1 MKNVYLFWIA
11 INIQNHIVIQVT
23 ALKGIFKGHY
33 EKLKLPSNI
42 CLEVYPTGSSPG
54 KLYGKEKIDKLDT
67 NGKVY
72 HLPIRA
78 KISNIGTATYH
89 LPKYLAQLLKPL
101 SKSQYTL
108 KSTKEFTK
116 KIKKQKIPKDYTM
129 VSSFHAALL
138 FKNIPLEDTINV
150 ILRRIYEKKEIVTD
164 IPRCEMRELLY
175 LYTKNVHL
183 TFNNNIY
190 IQNDSVAIG
199 SPLGPVLANIFM
211 VELETAL
218 IPNLSSKLSSWRCFL
233 DDSICFVKKGSI
245 KFVLDTLD
253 NFHKK
258 IKFKCE
264 EEIDRKIPFLDT
276 LLVQNSH

>member
-1 MKNVYLFWIA
+1 
-11 INIQNHIVIQVT
+11 
-23 ALKGIFKGHY
+23 
-33 EKLKLPSNI
+33 
-42 CLEVYPTGSSPG
+42 
-54 KLYGKEKIDKLDT
+54 
-67 NGKVY
+67 
-72 HLPIRA
+72 
-78 KISNIGTATYH
+78 
-89 LPKYLAQLLKPL
+89 
-101 SKSQYTL
+101 
-108 KSTKEFTK
+108 
-116 KIKKQKIPKDYTM
+116 M
-129 VSSFHAALL
+129 VSSFHVALL
-138 FKNIPLEDTINV
+138 FRNIPLEDTINV

-175 LYTKNVHL
+175 LYTKNVHF
-183 TFNNNIY
+183 TFNSNIY

-199 SPLGPVLANIFM
+199 SPLVPVLANIFM

-245 KFVLDTLD
+245 KFVLDTLN

-276 LLVQNSH
+276 LLVQNNHYIDITVYKKYQNQ